1 MSFNWLDI
9 VLLIIIAITVIA
21 GISKGLVRQFV
32 GILAVVIGLI
42 LALMYYP
49 FAAELFLSFVSQEA
63 LAQFLGFLVI
73 FFGVLGV
80 GWLISAW
87 LSKMMKGP
95 FKFLNHVFG
104 GAFGLLKGILIC
116 GVLLFA
122 MLVFP
127 VNTNALRRSQ
137 LAPVCLR
144 LTKAVFTMIP
154 QDLKDRFNQAYK
166 DIVGRKGRDER
177 RI

>member
-9 VLLIIIAITVIA
+9 VLLVIIAIAVIA

-42 LALMYYP
+42 LALMYHP
-49 FAAELFLSFVSQEA
+49 FTAEFFSSFVSQTA

-73 FFGVLGV
+73 FFGALAV
-80 GWLISAW
+80 GWLVSAW
-87 LSKMMKGP
+87 LSKMMEGP
-95 FKFLNHVFG
+95 FKFLNHVLG
-104 GAFGLLKGILIC
+104 GVFGLLKGTLIC

-127 VNTNALRRSQ
+127 VNTRALHSSR

-154 QDLKDRFNQAYK
+154 EDLKDQFNQAYQ
-166 DIVGRKGRDER
+166 DIVGRKGGDER

>member
-9 VLLIIIAITVIA
+9 LLLVIIALTVIA
-21 GISKGLVRQFV
+21 GISKGLVRQCV

-49 FAAELFLSFVSQEA
+49 FTAELLHAFVSQEA

-73 FFGVLGV
+73 FFGILAA
-80 GWLISAW
+80 GWLVSAW
-87 LSKMMKGP
+87 LSRMMKGP
-95 FKFLNHVFG
+95 FKFLNHVLG
-104 GAFGLLKGILIC
+104 GLFGLLKGTLIC

-127 VNTNALRRSQ
+127 VNTKALHSSR

-154 QDLKDRFNQAYK
+154 EDLKDQFNQAYK
-166 DIVGRKGRDER
+166 DIVGRKGSDDR